1 MKKLILALAAVL
13 ILTACGRET
22 PAPQTVSLSLE
33 ANPTTGYSW
42 QVSQSEELFK
52 VESSYAQRQQSAGLV
67 GAGGTETFTLTP
79 LKAGTTELT
88 LTYARPWENGE
99 KADQLVYS
107 FEIDPNLQVT
117 MTNGYSTAVDEPI
130 PVPTP
135 TIT

>member
-22 PAPQTVSLSLE
+22 PAPQTVSFSLE

-42 QVSQSEELFK
+42 KVSQSEEIFK
-52 VESSYAQRQQSAGLV
+52 VESSYAEKPHAEGLV
-67 GAGGTETFTLTP
+67 GVGGEESFKLTP
-79 LKAGTTELT
+79 LKAGKTEVT
-88 LTYARPWENGE
+88 LTYARTWEDGE
-99 KADQLVYS
+99 KANQIVYS
-107 FEIDPNLQVT
+107 FEVDANLQVT

-135 TIT
+135 TIQ

>member
-1 MKKLILALAAVL
+1 MKKLVLVLAAVL

-22 PAPQTVSLSLE
+22 PAPQTVSFSLE

-52 VESSYAQRQQSAGLV
+52 VESSYAQKHAGGQV
-67 GAGGTETFTLTP
+67 GAGGLETFTLMP

-107 FEIDPNLQVT
+107 FEVDSNLQVT

>member
-1 MKKLILALAAVL
+1 MKKLVLVLAAVL
-13 ILTACGRET
+13 ILTACGRES
-22 PAPQTVSLSLE
+22 PAPQTVSFSLE

-52 VESSYAQRQQSAGLV
+52 VESSYTQKHADGMV
-67 GAGGTETFTLTP
+67 GVGGFETFTLTP
-79 LKAGTTELT
+79 LKAGATELT

-99 KADQLVYS
+99 KSDQLVYC
-107 FEIDPNLQVT
+107 FEVDQNLQVT

>member
-1 MKKLILALAAVL
+1 MKKLVLVLAAVL
-13 ILTACGRET
+13 ILTACGRES
-22 PAPQTVSLSLE
+22 PAPQTVSFSLE

-52 VESSYAQRQQSAGLV
+52 VESSYTQKHAEGLV
-67 GAGGTETFTLTP
+67 GAGGLETFTLTP

-99 KADQLVYS
+99 QADQLVYC
-107 FEIDPNLQVT
+107 FEVDPNLQVT

>member
-1 MKKLILALAAVL
+1 MKKLVLVLAAVL

-22 PAPQTVSLSLE
+22 PAPQTVSFSLE

-52 VESSYAQRQQSAGLV
+52 VESSYAQKHDGGLV
-67 GAGGTETFTLTP
+67 GAGGLETFTLMP

-107 FEIDPNLQVT
+107 FEVDSNLQVT

-135 TIT
+135 TIA